1 MWGAAAL
8 TCGSETESS
17 AMRSHGERLSSQGSA
32 EEEEGLEKPSPPQYS
47 GAEHGA
53 RCGGGGGGG
62 GGSGLNG
69 GVESTGD
76 AAEAEYAEP
85 RRREALLRIRMV
97 RTALKG

>member
-1 MWGAAAL
+1 L
-8 TCGSETESS
+8 SERERS

-32 EEEEGLEKPSPPQYS
+32 VETEGLEKAGPPQDS

-53 RCGGGGGGG
+53 GCGGGSRSSRGAA
-62 GGSGLNG
+62 
-69 GVESTGD
+69 STVG

-97 RTALKG
+97 RSSLKG